1 MDDRRQRLVIDGTI
15 PDHTQY
21 FGREVTDSNALDGL
35 AARLEKADVMVRREP
50 AALADQ
56 RFASDLISFHDPAG
70 NRLEAFHG
78 AAVADTPLRPS
89 RLISGFRAG
98 PLGMGHVLLV
108 VQDIAA
114 LLAFYCDLLGFKI
127 SDYMRAYVGFS
138 ARTWAPK
145 LRRSRRGCQIG
156 IPSAVLPNPSTA
168 TRRIVDEDDRR
179 ILGAYLVRLHADEI
193 INLFAL
199 AIRHDLATD
208 DVKSTIFGYPTGA
221 SDIGYML

>member
-21 FGREVTDSNALDGL
+21 FGREV
-35 AARLEKADVMVRREP
+35 
-50 AALADQ
+50 
-56 RFASDLISFHDPAG
+56 
-70 NRLEAFHG
+70 
-78 AAVADTPLRPS
+78 
-89 RLISGFRAG
+89 
-98 PLGMGHVLLV
+98 
-108 VQDIAA
+108 
-114 LLAFYCDLLGFKI
+114 
-127 SDYMRAYVGFS
+127 
-138 ARTWAPK
+138 
-145 LRRSRRGCQIG
+145 
-156 IPSAVLPNPSTA
+156 SAVLPNPSTA

-208 DVKSTIFGYPTGA
+208 DVKSTIFGYPAGA